1 MTTNRMGGRAD
12 ADRQNNLEITSK
24 ASCGLASRSVSVAKA
39 MLKAPN
45 KASSP
50 RAACVPVA
58 IFSYFISRRSVDG
71 VFAPRRRRSF
81 VAASTA
87 PCSRC
92 KPMHA

>member
-1 MTTNRMGGRAD
+1 MGGRAD
-12 ADRQNNLEITSK
+12 ADRQNKRDITSK

-58 IFSYFISRRSVDG
+58 MVVS
-71 VFAPRRRRSF
+71 
-81 VAASTA
+81 
-87 PCSRC
+87 
-92 KPMHA
+92 